1 MHHHLTPDVI
11 VAVLALIVSIAALI
25 TVNRRP

>member
-1 MHHHLTPDVI
+1 MRHHLTPDVI
-11 VAVLALIVSIAALI
+11 IATLALIVSIAAPI